1 MTLSTPSGHDFSCLA
16 AVAQINPSY
25 SPGGADVG
33 SILRETGTLRG
44 SSLPVRA
51 QTRVGPCVRR
61 GGSVAAQ
68 GVGARA
74 PQPQSGRVMGTAEIR
89 GGKIGGGVGSYCTR
103 SSWPNKLR

>member
-1 MTLSTPSGHDFSCLA
+1 LTLSTPSGHDFSCLA

-51 QTRVGPCVRR
+51 LTRVGPCVRR
-61 GGSVAAQ
+61 GSSVAAQ
-68 GVGARA
+68 GMGARA
-74 PQPQSGRVMGTAEIR
+74 PQPQPQSGRVMGTAEIR
-89 GGKIGGGVGSYCTR
+89 GKIGGAR

>member
-1 MTLSTPSGHDFSCLA
+1 M
-16 AVAQINPSY
+16 
-25 SPGGADVG
+25 G

-44 SSLPVRA
+44 SSLPVCA

-61 GGSVAAQ
+61 GSSVAAQ
-68 GVGARA
+68 GMGGTC
-74 PQPQSGRVMGTAEIR
+74 PQPQPQYAGRVMGTAEIR